1 MISII
6 ENPKKSTNRKPLRL
20 LELITDFTAVTIYKI
35 NIQKSIVFLYPNN
48 ERVNTKT
55 NNTR

>member
-20 LELITDFTAVTIYKI
+20 LELINEFTAVTRYKI
-35 NIQKSIVFLYPNN
+35 NIQKSIVFLYPSN
-48 ERVNTKT
+48 EHVNTKT
-55 NNTR
+55 KNTR